1 MSTTH
6 IVIMAGG
13 VGSRLFP
20 ISTPDHPKQ
29 FIDFLG
35 VGKSL
40 IQLTYDRFLEVDPQ
54 ARFWVVTSEKYVHFV
69 HEQLP
74 DIPDEQILA
83 EPVARNTAPCIGY
96 ACWKI
101 RARYPDAN
109 IVVTPSDA
117 YVPDAKAFAVTM
129 GKALDFTAH
138 SNAVV
143 CVGIAPDHP
152 DTEYGYIQVEDYKGC
167 DEVSRVRAFK
177 EKPSAEVAASYLA
190 EDGYFWNAGIF
201 VWNADTIVRELREH
215 APQIA
220 ILMDGIAEDVYTERE
235 TATVGRLFPQCDK
248 ISIDYAVM
256 EKSCN
261 VHVIGAS
268 WQWSDLGSFAA
279 IEKITGKKLN

>member
-1 MSTTH
+1 MSTH
-6 IVIMAGG
+6 VVIMAGG

-101 RARYPDAN
+101 KKKYPDAN
-109 IVVTPSDA
+109 IMVTPSDA
-117 YVPDAKAFAVTM
+117 YVPDVKAFAKTM
-129 GKALDFTAH
+129 NKALSFTAEGR
-138 SNAVV
+138 AIV
-143 CVGIAPDHP
+143 CVGISPDHP
-152 DTEYGYIQVEDYKGC
+152 DTEYGYIQVEECRGN
-167 DEVSRVRAFK
+167 DEISKVRAFK
-177 EKPSAEVAASYLA
+177 EKPSADVAERYLA
-190 EDGYFWNAGIF
+190 EGGYFWNAGIF
-201 VWNADTIVRELREH
+201 VWNASTIEAELREH
-215 APQIA
+215 AEQIA
-220 ILMDGIAEDVYTERE
+220 ILMDGIAEDVYTDRE
-235 TATVGRLFPQCDK
+235 AVTLSRLFPQCEK

-256 EKSCN
+256 EKSEN
-261 VHVIGAS
+261 VYVISAG
-268 WQWSDLGSFAA
+268 WQWSDLGSFSA